1 MRHALAR
8 IFERGELHDPA
19 LHEAPLTVTEVRVS
33 PDLKRA
39 TAYVMPLGGRNAA
52 EIMAGL
58 KRGAGHLR
66 RLVAQEVK
74 LRVAPQIFF
83 ALDQSFDEASRIESL
98 LRREDVAR
106 DLSPEE
112 RPAHKDKGEG
122 DDDGA

>member
-1 MRHALAR
+1 
-8 IFERGELHDPA
+8 
-19 LHEAPLTVTEVRVS
+19 
-33 PDLKRA
+33 
-39 TAYVMPLGGRNAA
+39 MPLGGRNAA

-83 ALDQSFDEASRIESL
+83 ALDQSFDEASRIDAL

-106 DLSPEE
+106 DLSGDEE
-112 RPAHKDKGEG
+112 RSGG
-122 DDDGA
+122 DEDDGA

>member
-39 TAYVMPLGGRNAA
+39 TAYVMPLAGRNAA

-74 LRVAPQIFF
+74 LRVAPQISF
-83 ALDQSFDEASRIESL
+83 ALDQSFDEASRIDSL

-106 DLSPEE
+106 DLGAGDENSAEDD
-112 RPAHKDKGEG
+112 KDHG
-122 DDDGA
+122 DGA